1 MLHCVIVTCDVEMSI
16 LCPHERRGK
25 WHHYL
30 YINAQLKQWSF
41 FFFFSFYKLKL
52 MNVGQLLNWFG
63 ELGLKKRP
71 GSVVTVVE
79 GMNIGTLLLIKEN

>member
-1 MLHCVIVTCDVEMSI
+1 MASLFIHKCSAETME
-16 LCPHERRGK
+16 
-25 WHHYL
+25 
-30 YINAQLKQWSF
+30 F